1 MTFEFL
7 IPYIQWLVYFTIG
20 LIVLYVR
27 TFVKEKAK
35 NKVLRLQNSKLV
47 DETESIKSRYNKE
60 IEAIKKE
67 HQLDI
72 EQRKYQYESKKEQYI
87 QFFRLL
93 DDFSSKANIE
103 MQEKLLPIIDEFNRN
118 YLNAASRNNK
128 KGETKATTVFS
139 KKIQELMFE
148 ANKDLTRIKQE
159 TNTIRI
165 IASDTIIKTLD
176 LMELAYDRS
185 FEESSQM
192 MKDLQ
197 VQMLTNDQDGI
208 ANNQNRLQ
216 AIGNVILKYKNDII
230 QQMRSELN
238 EI

>member
-1 MTFEFL
+1 MTFEVL

-60 IEAIKKE
+60 IETIKKE